1 MSKRWHQEHRRDP
14 WRRRAK
20 REGYRARSAYKL
32 LQLQEKFEMIREGDS
47 VLDLGCHPGGWTQVV
62 VGLVGEK
69 GSVVGVDLLP
79 TIPIENATLLTGDI
93 EHPSVREA
101 IIKESEGHKFNA
113 VVSDISPSLT
123 GQYDTDQAIS
133 LTLVCMVFDFGIANL
148 TPGGSLVTKLFQG
161 HGTDAIVKAAKA
173 RFSVVNRFSPLAS
186 RNASSEIYLVC
197 RNLLP
202 KRKRPSEKVAPTV
215 EKRLIKDGIIAGDE
229 VDEIKPIIGFSRRSK
244 SN

>member
-1 MSKRWHQEHRRDP
+1 MAPAREKRGVP
-14 WRRRAK
+14 RAVSVQIATTSRK
-20 REGYRARSAYKL
+20 
-32 LQLQEKFEMIREGDS
+32 IRNDTRGDS

>member
-32 LQLQEKFEMIREGDS
+32 LQIQEKFEMIREGDS
-47 VLDLGCHPGGWTQVV
+47 VLDLGCHPGGWTQVA
-62 VGLVGEK
+62 VGLVGEE
-69 GSVVGVDLLP
+69 GTVVGVDLLP
-79 TIPIENATLLTGDI
+79 TVPIEHATLLTGDI
-93 EHPSVREA
+93 EHQSVHDA
-101 IIKESEGHKFNA
+101 IINEIEGNKFNS

-123 GQYDTDQAIS
+123 GQYDRDQAIS

-161 HGTDAIVKAAKA
+161 HGTDAIVKAAKE
-173 RFSVVNRFSPLAS
+173 RFSIVNRFSPLAS
-186 RNASSEIYLVC
+186 RNASSEVYLVC

-202 KRKRPSEKVAPTV
+202 KRKRPKAKVAPTV
-215 EKRLIKDGIIAGDE
+215 EARLVRDGLIAGDV
-229 VDEIKPIIGFSRRSK
+229 VDDIEPIIGFTRRSK
-244 SN
+244 SE